1 MMNQKSV
8 ILLIGFLALI
18 SDAWI
23 LDLER
28 AQRTLEE
35 IDREETKA
43 KGNGYTY
50 VVCTYINSGNI
61 LLLSHEN
68 QLDFHIKYR
77 LYLHYVVIIPSES

>member
-28 AQRTLEE
+28 AQKTLEE
-35 IDREETKA
+35 IDHEETKA
-43 KGNGYTY
+43 KGKGI
-50 VVCTYINSGNI
+50 INYG
-61 LLLSHEN
+61 LLSFHWRYRRLDRFLTKN
-68 QLDFHIKYR
+68 QFSLSYCT
-77 LYLHYVVIIPSES
+77 L